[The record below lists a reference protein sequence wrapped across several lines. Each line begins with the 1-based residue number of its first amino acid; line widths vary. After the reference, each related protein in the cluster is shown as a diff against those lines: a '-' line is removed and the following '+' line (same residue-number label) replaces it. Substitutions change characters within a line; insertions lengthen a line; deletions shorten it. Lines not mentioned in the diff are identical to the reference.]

1 MWIIAWSSNW
11 IIAVSNIIKTHVKV
25 NIICM
30 TIEIYSLPNNCT
42 EYNNNMV
49 KIILGHLV
57 WVRVKWS
64 GPKQIPKHSQLEFDL
79 KEFKRI

>member
-57 WVRVKWS
+57 WSEWELSDQDPNKYLNIHNWN
-64 GPKQIPKHSQLEFDL
+64 LT
-79 KEFKRI
+79 